1 MFATDILIKSW
12 GLSIFHS
19 LLSST
24 GFKHSYSTTQH
35 MSRKYGVRSIQIAA
49 TLETIWHAEIRQV
62 CGLVTWTI
70 EVIHSSRARYRDY
83 TQAWK
88 EDRMELH
95 ENLNQR
101 LTLITFLLYVNLAN
115 LFSLILVGH
124 HHCSRI

>member
-1 MFATDILIKSW
+1 MFSTDLLIKSR
-12 GLSIFHS
+12 GLIIFHS
-19 LLSST
+19 LLFST
-24 GFKHSYSTTQH
+24 GFKHSYSTTQL
-35 MSRKYGVRSIQIAA
+35 MSRKFGAQSIQIAE

-62 CGLVTWTI
+62 WGLVTKTI
-70 EVIHSSRARYRDY
+70 HAIHSLRARYRNY

-101 LTLITFLLYVNLAN
+101 LTLITSLLYVHLAN